1 MLRLTLVRHASTAL
15 NEAHRYQGWTD
26 PPLSERGQGEA
37 LRLGERLRGGGFDR
51 VLTSD
56 LRRCT
61 ETAALTL
68 PGAPTEVDRRLREID
83 FGAWNGRTY
92 DECRVTHP
100 DGLRRWIADP
110 EREAPPEGE
119 AFDAFRARV
128 DAAADALPREGQVLL
143 IAHGGPIRR
152 IVARALGLAWSQVV
166 LMQLS
171 ACGITRLALHP
182 EGGHLLCLNDASHL
196 EDRA

>member
-26 PPLSERGQGEA
+26 PPLSERGQAEA
-37 LRLGERLRGGGFDR
+37 LRLGERLRGERFDR
-51 VLTSD
+51 VLASD

-61 ETAALTL
+61 ETAALAL
-68 PGAPTEVDRRLREID
+68 PGAPTEAGPRFREMD
-83 FGAWNGRTY
+83 FGAWDGRTY
-92 DECRVTHP
+92 DECRVTYP
-100 DGLRRWIADP
+100 DRLRRWIADP
-110 EREAPPEGE
+110 ERESPPDGE
-119 AFDAFRARV
+119 AFDAFAARV
-128 DAAADALPREGQVLL
+128 DAAVDALPPEGSVLL

-152 IVARALGLAWSQVV
+152 IVARALGLAWSRVV

-182 EGGHLLCLNDASHL
+182 EGGHLLCLNDTSHL
-196 EDRA
+196 EDRE